1 MNDAQTTEK
10 RLRILLADRSSE
22 VLGLISNI
30 LEPGFEIVAAVHDS
44 QSLLAMD
51 GTTEHDLLV
60 ADILLPGINGVEQ
73 WKDIHRRNT
82 SRKVLFLSTCTERSY
97 ISAAFKAGASG
108 YILKT
113 SALSELVNAIRA
125 VVDGKPYVSPDLI
138 TLVRERSR
146 KPIDIG

>member
-30 LEPGFEIVAAVHDS
+30 LESGFEIVAAVHDS

-60 ADILLPGINGVEQ
+60 ADILLPGISGIEQ
-73 WKDIHRRNT
+73 WKNIHRPGLQPNSPSASIQNRGRFYWFT
-82 SRKVLFLSTCTERSY
+82 GIPFPQTESRSAQSPLMKSASYQAQFL
-97 ISAAFKAGASG
+97 
-108 YILKT
+108 
-113 SALSELVNAIRA
+113 
-125 VVDGKPYVSPDLI
+125 
-138 TLVRERSR
+138 
-146 KPIDIG
+146 